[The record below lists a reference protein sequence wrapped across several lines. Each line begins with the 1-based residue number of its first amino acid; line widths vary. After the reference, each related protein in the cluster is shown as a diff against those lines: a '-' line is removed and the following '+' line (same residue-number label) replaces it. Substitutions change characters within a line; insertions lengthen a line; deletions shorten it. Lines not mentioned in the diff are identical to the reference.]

1 LCSQDLPGRIGFHRA
16 GAIVRPL
23 VCSNEHERT
32 INMGKAIEYN
42 GHPSYNQWNVSLWL
56 GNVESDYRS
65 CIDAIEQA
73 AKVIRATSRKPV
85 TAERVLERATS
96 TMHLPHAAGA
106 LSPEAI

>member
-1 LCSQDLPGRIGFHRA
+1 
-16 GAIVRPL
+16 
-23 VCSNEHERT
+23 
-32 INMGKAIEYN
+32 MGKAIEYN

-96 TMHLPHAAGA
+96 IMMRDLEGQRTPDGARYNRVSVKHALEGFM
-106 LSPEAI
+106 EGMIF